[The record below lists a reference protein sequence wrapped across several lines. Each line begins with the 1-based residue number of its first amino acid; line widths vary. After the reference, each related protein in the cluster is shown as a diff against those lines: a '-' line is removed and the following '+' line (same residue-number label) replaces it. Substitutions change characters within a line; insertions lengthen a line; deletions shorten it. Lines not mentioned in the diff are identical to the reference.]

1 MRPLLLAA
9 LIALLLSCASSV
21 EREYEGG
28 AVTPY
33 ARNLLAEPQSPSFRR
48 EPENSTPEMKQVE
61 KRLEEL
67 AAEWKERARKSPSD
81 PADLG
86 FPPGP
91 TPGAEELEG
100 PLSPDLVYAA
110 AHGMSPRIRAAR
122 EALKAT
128 VEQFDQVAYLD
139 AILRQYSAF
148 TKDLN
153 LRIGA
158 PRQKERLERFFPF
171 PGSMS
176 LKTRIVE
183 EESKAAEER
192 LAQTVRTELV
202 AIGKAYFQYAY
213 VHEAIGIVREKIE
226 LLKGIVEVAQSKY
239 GVGKTGQ
246 AVVLKAHVEIAS
258 LEDQLVTLTERQAT
272 LRASMNSILGLSA
285 DFALGPP
292 GTHEPL
298 SPPED
303 PKPLYPV
310 AARER
315 QEIAALS
322 AKIRRTEA
330 LIELAETKAYPD
342 LSLGFSRFQKGTG
355 TRVGGARMMEP
366 FEKDPRQMP
375 RFWFGETASF
385 IQEMRSRLESMRREL
400 EGLESRV
407 AYQVKDAWFKWD
419 ASWRQVRLY
428 SDSLLPQAEQ
438 AYKVVESGWQE
449 GVADFLDALDAQRTW
464 LKFRLAHRAAV
475 RDTNRGRLALLD
487 SLGTKIP
494 AGDGK

>member
-1 MRPLLLAA
+1 MRPFLLAA
-9 LIALLLSCASSV
+9 LVVILSSCASSV

-33 ARNLLAEPQSPSFRR
+33 ARSQLAQPGAGALRR
-48 EPENSTPEMKQVE
+48 EPANATSEMKEAEEHLE
-61 KRLEEL
+61 KL
-67 AAEWKERARKSPSD
+67 AEKWKARARKSPAD

-91 TPGAEELEG
+91 TPRPEDLEKQ
-100 PLSPDLVYAA
+100 LSPELVYAA
-110 AHGMSPRIRAAR
+110 AYGMSPRIRSAQ
-122 EALKAT
+122 EAFKAT

-139 AILRQYSAF
+139 AILRQYSSF
-148 TKDLN
+148 TKDLD

-192 LAQTVRTELV
+192 LARTMRTELV
-202 AIGKAYFQYAY
+202 AIGKAYFDYAY
-213 VHEAIGIVREKIE
+213 VREATGIVRENIE
-226 LLKGIVEVAQSKY
+226 LLKGIGEVAQSKY

-258 LEDQLVTLTERQAT
+258 LEDKLVTLREREAT
-272 LRASMNSILGLSA
+272 VRASMNSILGLPA
-285 DFALGPP
+285 EFALGPP
-292 GTHEPL
+292 ESHEPL

-303 PKPLYPV
+303 PTVLYPV

-342 LSLGFSRFQKGTG
+342 LSLGFSRFQEGTG
-355 TRVGGARMMEP
+355 TRVGGARMKEP

-385 IQEMRSRLESMRREL
+385 IQEMRSRLESMRRDL
-400 EGLESRV
+400 EGLDARV

-419 ASWRQVRLY
+419 AAWRQVRLY
-428 SDSLLPQAEQ
+428 SDSLLPPAEQ
-438 AYKVVESGWQE
+438 AYKVLESGWQE

-464 LKFRLAHRAAV
+464 LKFRLEHRAAV

-487 SLGTKIP
+487 ALGTKLP
-494 AGDGK
+494 AGEGK